1 MKTKTRNQLIAIAV
15 SVVVG
20 LFMSLLESL
29 AGEKLSFSMSVI
41 LPVMLGGFTYTFL
54 SNVSATRKEAKPDA
68 AARADALNFAV
79 PDGRARVYI
88 LRTGILGKAVGMDI
102 TMDGLAVAQLKS
114 PRFTV
119 VDVAPGAHE
128 WRARF
133 SGSAGAQQNGE
144 CIAQINVAAGSAIV
158 LRVSMKLELTKHR
171 LLFSEVPL
179 DSARAEIARATMVV
193 AEKFA

>member
-1 MKTKTRNQLIAIAV
+1 MKAKTRNQVIAV
-15 SVVVG
+15 TVFVLVG
-20 LFMSLLESL
+20 LLMKLLESL
-29 AGEKLSFSMSVI
+29 AGEKLGFSMSVI

-54 SNVSATRKEAKPDA
+54 SNVSGTRKEAKPDD

-79 PDGRARVYI
+79 PDGCARVYI
-88 LRTGILGKAVGMDI
+88 LRTGFLGKAVGMDI
-102 TMDGLAVAQLKS
+102 SMDGHAVAQLKS

-133 SGSAGAQQNGE
+133 SGGAGTQQNGD
-144 CIAQINVAAGSAIV
+144 CTAQINVAAGSAIV
-158 LRVSMKLELTKHR
+158 LRVSTKLELTKHR
-171 LLFSEVPL
+171 LLFVEVPL

-193 AEKFA
+193 ADKLA